1 MKFNERLISALKSA
15 NKNQSELAS
24 HLQLTPQAVQQWCS
38 PNGTMPRSR
47 RIELI
52 AEFLNVSY
60 AWLATGE
67 TASKGHGHI
76 AKTKAD
82 YNTTSKSGNRD
93 SIKEKLELLSINDKR
108 RINKM
113 TIAQMQQQL
122 ENLDND
128 RLRVIESILES
139 WHIKT

>member
-1 MKFNERLISALKSA
+1 MEFNERLISALKTA
-15 NKNQSELAS
+15 NKNQSELACK
-24 HLQLTPQAVQQWCS
+24 LGITPQAVQQWCS
-38 PNGTMPRSR
+38 PNGTMPRPK

-52 AEFLNVSY
+52 AEFLNVGY

-67 TASKGHGHI
+67 TAATEQSHI
-76 AKTKAD
+76 AEPKSD
-82 YNTTSKSGNRD
+82 YNATSKSGSRD
-93 SIKEKLELLSINDKR
+93 SIKEKLELLSLNEKR

-113 TIAQMQQQL
+113 TVAQMQNQL

-139 WHIKT
+139 WQNKT